1 MRTILPLAA
10 FLVMALPAPA
20 QQPLPVFTGERTDG
34 TTVELPTASHGRYL
48 IVGMA
53 YGQKAGPLLEEWYGP
68 AYLRFVAKHGLF
80 ASDIEADVYFVPLF
94 VGVNKAA
101 YNSSMK
107 RLREGSDPDVAR
119 RVLFVKEAADALRDV
134 LDLKDKGSPYILV
147 MDPQGVIIHR
157 EEGKFTEEKLEAIEA
172 AVTQ

>member
-10 FLVMALPAPA
+10 FLMLALPARA
-20 QQPLPVFTGERTDG
+20 QQPFPVFTGERTDG
-34 TTVELPTASHGRYL
+34 TTVELPTASKGRHL

-53 YGQKAGPLLEEWYGP
+53 FGQKAGPLLEEWYGP

-80 ASDIEADVYFVPLF
+80 ASDIDADVFFVPLF

-101 YNSSMK
+101 YNGSMK
-107 RLREGSDPDVAR
+107 RLREEGDPDVAR
-119 RVLFVKEAADALRDV
+119 RVLFVKDDAGAVREALG
-134 LDLKDKGSPYILV
+134 LKDKETPCILV
-147 MDPQGVIIHR
+147 VDPQGRIIHR
-157 EEGKFTEEKLEAIEA
+157 EEGKFTEEKLEAIEK